1 MPPLSTARISL
12 PDRYRVVRHIANG
25 GMASVWEAHDEV
37 LDRAVAVKLLASHL
51 SEDERACKRFQR
63 EARAAAAVSH
73 HPNVVTIYDVGEH
86 DGRTFMVMELLT
98 GGTVADKLRAGD
110 RISPRTA
117 MRWLRDAASALDA
130 AHAADVVHRDVKPAN
145 MLLDD
150 AGRLAIADFGIAR
163 LALEDQL
170 TATGTV
176 LGTAAYI
183 SPEQAVGD
191 PATAASDRYALA
203 VVAYELLA
211 GARPFEA
218 ENFAAQARAHVEDDP
233 EPASVRN
240 PDLPREVDGVLA
252 RGLEKDPGARS
263 ATAGE
268 FVDHLD
274 DAISAPPVVPT
285 TRSTGVLGAGPPRRT
300 VPAAAVDSERPEPRR
315 NRAGVLLA
323 ALATVA
329 LLAVIAV
336 LLLSG
341 GNGGDPGNQTQAEST
356 PQRTETPTP
365 TNTPEDTSTPTPT
378 PTPTATETPTPE
390 PTEAPSGGVDLDK
403 ARQLQLDG
411 FNARQ
416 SGDYARALTLSQQA
430 LDACG
435 NSDEL
440 DPCGYA
446 LFEKGLALNRSGR
459 PDEAIP
465 VLEERLDRFGDNDK
479 GEVAKEL
486 KAAKKAAKD

>member
-1 MPPLSTARISL
+1 
-12 PDRYRVVRHIANG
+12 
-25 GMASVWEAHDEV
+25 
-37 LDRAVAVKLLASHL
+37 
-51 SEDERACKRFQR
+51 
-63 EARAAAAVSH
+63 
-73 HPNVVTIYDVGEH
+73 
-86 DGRTFMVMELLT
+86 
-98 GGTVADKLRAGD
+98 
-110 RISPRTA
+110 
-117 MRWLRDAASALDA
+117 
-130 AHAADVVHRDVKPAN
+130 
-145 MLLDD
+145 
-150 AGRLAIADFGIAR
+150 
-163 LALEDQL
+163 
-170 TATGTV
+170 
-176 LGTAAYI
+176 
-183 SPEQAVGD
+183 
-191 PATAASDRYALA
+191 
-203 VVAYELLA
+203 
-211 GARPFEA
+211 
-218 ENFAAQARAHVEDDP
+218 
-233 EPASVRN
+233 
-240 PDLPREVDGVLA
+240 
-252 RGLEKDPGARS
+252 
-263 ATAGE
+263 
-268 FVDHLD
+268 
-274 DAISAPPVVPT
+274 
-285 TRSTGVLGAGPPRRT
+285 VLGAGPPRRT

-341 GNGGDPGNQTQAEST
+341 GDGGDPGNQTQAEST

-365 TNTPEDTSTPTPT
+365 TNTPEDTATPEPTPT
-378 PTPTATETPTPE
+378 TTATETPTPE
-390 PTEAPSGGVDLDK
+390 PTEAPSGRVDLDK